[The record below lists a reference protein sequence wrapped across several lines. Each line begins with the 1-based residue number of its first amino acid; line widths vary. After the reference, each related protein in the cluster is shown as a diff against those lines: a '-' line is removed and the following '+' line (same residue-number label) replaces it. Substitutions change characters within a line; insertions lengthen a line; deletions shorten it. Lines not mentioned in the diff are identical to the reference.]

1 MLAVMIIAKRAR
13 TAARCLGCGA
23 LQSATFDAAC
33 PAAHIFSVLMTY
45 EVLRLPR
52 SNRWS
57 PCRYPRIYGEG
68 PVAELAADVL
78 ERYWPT
84 PLLTPLCQTVASC
97 ERTGQTAALP
107 RRLHVSEVNRGHAV
121 TAMPPATTNAV
132 PCMQRAALAKGSVTH
147 CLAASMS
154 LRCGPRSSLL
164 SDNLCRAGRLGWRR
178 RL

>member
-23 LQSATFDAAC
+23 SQSATFDAAC

-68 PVAELAADVL
+68 PVAELAAVVL

-121 TAMPPATTNAV
+121 TAMPPSNNERRPMHAACSFSERQRDALPRRQHVSALRPALESAV
-132 PCMQRAALAKGSVTH
+132 
-147 CLAASMS
+147 
-154 LRCGPRSSLL
+154 
-164 SDNLCRAGRLGWRR
+164 
-178 RL
+178 